1 LYGHMFSILLGVEF
15 LGVKLLGHKIILHL
29 TFWGAAKLFFT
40 KSLPFYIPISNYMR
54 VPILPHPHK
63 HLLLSVFFVCLFKAI
78 LVNVMQEKMQR
89 LGASPSGSVVIN
101 LMGEMLSQYL
111 GQIIILYT
119 LYILVLFVI
128 HTSMKLKKKLQSKSS
143 S

>member
-1 LYGHMFSILLGVEF
+1 MFSPKKTQEP
-15 LGVKLLGHKIILHL
+15 KRH
-29 TFWGAAKLFFT
+29 
-40 KSLPFYIPISNYMR
+40 
-54 VPILPHPHK
+54 
-63 HLLLSVFFVCLFKAI
+63 
-78 LVNVMQEKMQR
+78 VM
-89 LGASPSGSVVIN
+89 AVVIN

>member
-1 LYGHMFSILLGVEF
+1 M
-15 LGVKLLGHKIILHL
+15 
-29 TFWGAAKLFFT
+29 A
-40 KSLPFYIPISNYMR
+40 
-54 VPILPHPHK
+54 
-63 HLLLSVFFVCLFKAI
+63 
-78 LVNVMQEKMQR
+78 
-89 LGASPSGSVVIN
+89 VVIN